1 MQEKENGQ
9 AKADA
14 LLKLYNSKTRRLK
27 IKNAL
32 GDARVRA
39 GCLLGVALDLGDI
52 IANTYMLVEN
62 VCHTFRESEHF
73 MDLTLRGGEFIG
85 G

>member
-1 MQEKENGQ
+1 M
-9 AKADA
+9 
-14 LLKLYNSKTRRLK
+14 
-27 IKNAL
+27 
-32 GDARVRA
+32 RA

-73 MDLTLRGGEFIG
+73 MDLTLRGGEFIA
-85 G
+85 